1 MSTSAERKQER
12 TAAYTS
18 RPTEGGIFCMRNTV
32 SGRVVVL
39 TAMDPRGQQNRFL
52 FSASTGSCTF
62 LPLQEDWSRCGA
74 SAFTFEI
81 LETLKKRPEQTDR
94 AYREDLEVLA
104 EAWKER
110 LTAEGALLYN
120 KK

>member
-1 MSTSAERKQER
+1 MSTSAERKKEL
-12 TAAYTS
+12 TAAYKS
-18 RPTEGGIFCMRNTV
+18 RPTEGGICAIR
-32 SGRVVVL
+32 
-39 TAMDPRGQQNRFL
+39 DPRGQQNRFL